1 MITNICI
8 VGLLKKYTKSISKR
22 VADTLDMFY
31 ADVTE
36 LLEYEY
42 INMANAEKI
51 VGKEYMEKQEVKK
64 IKALS
69 TFENTLFTVDTFYL
83 NNEKNLHHIKNGAL
97 VIYLQLSQKMFDKH
111 IKQEKLTKQ
120 EEAIV
125 RNMAFERDLLL
136 KDYADIV
143 VDITTDKNIEKL
155 ILTKIE
161 EYYEK

>member
-1 MITNICI
+1 M
-8 VGLLKKYTKSISKR
+8 
-22 VADTLDMFY
+22 
-31 ADVTE
+31 
-36 LLEYEY
+36 
-42 INMANAEKI
+42 
-51 VGKEYMEKQEVKK
+51 
-64 IKALS
+64 S

-120 EEAIV
+120 EETIV

>member
-111 IKQEKLTKQ
+111 IKQEKLTMQ

-143 VDITTDKNIEKL
+143 VYITTDKNIEKL

>member
-42 INMANAEKI
+42 INMDNAEKI

-83 NNEKNLHHIKNGAL
+83 NNEKNLHHIKNK
-97 VIYLQLSQKMFDKH
+97 V
-111 IKQEKLTKQ
+111 
-120 EEAIV
+120 
-125 RNMAFERDLLL
+125 
-136 KDYADIV
+136 
-143 VDITTDKNIEKL
+143 
-155 ILTKIE
+155 
-161 EYYEK
+161 